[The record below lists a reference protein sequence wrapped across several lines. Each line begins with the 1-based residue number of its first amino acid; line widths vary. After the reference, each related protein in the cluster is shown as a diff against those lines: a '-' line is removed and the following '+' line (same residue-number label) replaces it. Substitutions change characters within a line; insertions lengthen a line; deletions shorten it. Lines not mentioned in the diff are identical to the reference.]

1 MTRLRFFLAAAALVL
16 ATLAA
21 QPALALD
28 CANASTTVDMLQCAD
43 IDYQAADKRL
53 NRSYGAFKKTLD
65 AEGAKLLLESQRAW
79 LKYRDTNCALAADQA
94 RGGTMAPLVSLGC
107 QADMT
112 AKRAKELD
120 EFAGGR

>member
-1 MTRLRFFLAAAALVL
+1 MTRFRFFLALPALVL
-16 ATLAA
+16 VLAVR
-21 QPALALD
+21 PAAALD
-28 CANASTTVDMLQCAD
+28 CANASTTIDMAQCAD

-79 LKYRDTNCALAADQA
+79 LKFRDTNCALAADQA
-94 RGGTMAPLVSLGC
+94 RGGTMAPLLTLGC
-107 QADMT
+107 LADLT

-120 EFAGGR
+120 EFASGR